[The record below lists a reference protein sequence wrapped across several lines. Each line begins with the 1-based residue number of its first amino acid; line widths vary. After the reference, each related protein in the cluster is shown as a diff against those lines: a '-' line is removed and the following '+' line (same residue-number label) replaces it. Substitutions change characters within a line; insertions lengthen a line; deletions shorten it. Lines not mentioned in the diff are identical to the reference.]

1 MRFKEFYTEAQS
13 QLKLGD
19 PNTPAPAGYKRWG
32 IQGKVILAPTS
43 MTGDQVSAAIEADPS
58 ILTQPA
64 IPKAGQGASITP
76 PPTATPKSTETLP
89 PGYREFKLPNG
100 NLAAVPQQLDDKQAL
115 DLIKR
120 KRPDLLG
127 PVAQSMAPKK
137 PVRVTIP
144 ADLPA
149 LPAVDNRLM
158 ATAKKS
164 ADAYLGRAMTAKEWD
179 HLLRATFAESGH
191 NQQEDAYIMATILNR
206 ARNGGFGGS
215 DVNRVLTSPN
225 QFQSV
230 SGVPGERTQSSHF
243 LQGPPPESLTKIL
256 QAAAKYLKTIPK
268 DIVNFTAASEKAY
281 GKGTDPRFLKKLQKA
296 GGKLIGKTVFGK
308 LG

>member
-1 MRFKEFYTEAQS
+1 MRFNEFFTEAAVPS
-13 QLKLGD
+13 IIVGKATE
-19 PNTPAPAGYKRWG
+19 PTPAGYKRWG
-32 IQGKVILAPTS
+32 VEGKVVFAPAN
-43 MTGDQVSAAIEADPS
+43 MTGDQVSTAIEAN
-58 ILTQPA
+58 PA
-64 IPKAGQGASITP
+64 LLNPTGQGASITP
-76 PPTATPKSTETLP
+76 PASTTIDTLP

-100 NLAAVPQQLDDKQAL
+100 ALTAVPQQLNDKQAL

-127 PVAQSMAPKK
+127 AVAQSMSPKK

-144 ADLPA
+144 PDLPS
-149 LPAVDNRLM
+149 LPTVDNKLM
-158 ATAKKS
+158 ITAKKS
-164 ADAYLGRAMTAKEWD
+164 ADAYLGRAMTPQEWD

-191 NQQEDAYIMATILNR
+191 NAQEDAYIMATILNR
-206 ARNGGFGGS
+206 ARHGGFGGT
-215 DVNRVLTSPN
+215 DVNKVLTSPN

-243 LQGPPPESLTKIL
+243 LQGPPPDNLKQIL
-256 QAAAKYLKTIPK
+256 QAAAKHLKSIPK

-281 GKGTDPRFLKKLQKA
+281 GKGTDPKFLKKLQKA